1 MDVTIVRAV
10 DLVYAILLAFIVIWR
25 LFKKGYRVYRYA
37 NFAYLASFLY
47 TIFAY
52 VWTFIT
58 GHPLSIIVS
67 TLGATV
73 QLSAMLIAI
82 YTQVEWHK

>member
-1 MDVTIVRAV
+1 MDVTIRAV
-10 DLVYAILLAFIVIWR
+10 NLVYAILLASIVIWR
-25 LFKKGYRVYRYA
+25 LFKRGYRVYRYA
-37 NFAYLASFLY
+37 NFAFLASFLY

-52 VWTFIT
+52 VWTFIA
-58 GHPLSIIVS
+58 GYPLPVIVS
-67 TLGATV
+67 VLGATV

>member
-10 DLVYAILLAFIVIWR
+10 NLVYVILLASIVIWR
-25 LFKKGYRVYRYA
+25 LFKKSYRVYRYA
-37 NFAYLASFLY
+37 NFAFLASFLY

-58 GHPLSIIVS
+58 GYPLPVIVS
-67 TLGATV
+67 VLGATV

>member
-10 DLVYAILLAFIVIWR
+10 NLVYAILLASIVIWR
-25 LFKKGYRVYRYA
+25 LFKRGYRVYRYA
-37 NFAYLASFLY
+37 NFAFLASFLY

-58 GHPLSIIVS
+58 EYPLPVIVS
-67 TLGATV
+67 VLGATV